1 MARLAR
7 SAEGALR
14 QYGDLQRLDPGPPA
28 SVTESVARA
37 AVQLAHLVRA
47 AAILTVTET
56 GSTSRAVSKCRPR
69 CPILAMTS
77 DESVVRRLCLNW
89 GVTPLFVGADT
100 PGGDEARIAF
110 GLERA
115 QALGRVQSGD
125 RVVTTAGVVRTVGT
139 TNSIRVVEVP

>member
-1 MARLAR
+1 MVRLAR

-14 QYGDLQRLDPGPPA
+14 QYGDLQRLDPGPPS
-28 SVTESVARA
+28 SVTEAVARA
-37 AVQLAHLVRA
+37 AVHLANLVRA

-77 DESVVRRLCLNW
+77 DEGVVRRLCLNW
-89 GVTPLFVGADT
+89 GVTPLFVSASAAAEDA
-100 PGGDEARIAF
+100 ARIAF

-115 QALGRVQSGD
+115 QALGRVRSGD
-125 RVVTTAGVVRTVGT
+125 LVVTTAGVSRTVGT
-139 TNSIRVVEVP
+139 TNSIRVVQVP